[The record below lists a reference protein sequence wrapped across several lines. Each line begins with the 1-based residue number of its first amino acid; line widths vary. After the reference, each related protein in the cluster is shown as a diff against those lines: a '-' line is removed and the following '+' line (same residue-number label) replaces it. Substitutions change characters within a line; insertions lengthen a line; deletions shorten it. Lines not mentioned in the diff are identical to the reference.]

1 MTSRIILILL
11 IAFLWSCSGDKT
23 AEQPQKPKATQSVP
37 EKVQS
42 QPNFP
47 NAQDLQ
53 PDLHISGS
61 PSTHISGSLSTSEH
75 MSGQ

>member
-1 MTSRIILILL
+1 MASRIILILL

-23 AEQPQKPKATQSVP
+23 EEQPQKQKATQSAP
-37 EKVQS
+37 AQAETRS
-42 QPNFP
+42 NPP
-47 NAQDLQ
+47 STQDLQ

-61 PSTHISGSLSTSEH
+61 PSTHTSGTLSTSEH